1 MQLHLD
7 ALTHQYKHLNESMAA
22 LSAATKSLTECVQQL
37 QGASS
42 TQPAQQGSTAAGGAG
57 RFGRQQGGAVQWV
70 NGSSQGKEAIVVGS
84 AVLIGLGAVAGGMAA
99 AAAMLLLR
107 SRQ

>member
-37 QGASS
+37 QGTGS
-42 TQPAQQGSTAAGGAG
+42 TQPAQQEVAAAGGEGRFEQQQGGAG
-57 RFGRQQGGAVQWV
+57 RWV
-70 NGSSQGKEAIVVGS
+70 SGSLQGKEAAVGS
-84 AVLIGLGAVAGGMAA
+84 AVLLGVGAVAGGVAA

-107 SRQ
+107 GRQ